1 MLTFAEILA
10 LLARLVQAA
19 DPSLTADERAELAL
33 TDDENTAL
41 TAALFE
47 VPADDAA
54 ADAPRSL
61 RVGAFDAD
69 QIEELSTALHGVADA
84 VLDAGDA
91 DTPRTPSDADLAT
104 LEFVAIAAEACTA
117 ATAAEAAADQDARDR
132 AAELAERIR
141 GQAGTGDDGE
151 PDAGDADAGDSGDA
165 GDADAGDAGG
175 DGADADAGADADEPT
190 AVAASARVAR
200 VAARRPDGTRPRQ
213 RSTGQTPLVASA
225 NVPGTAMGARF
236 ETPESLGLAFA
247 ETLDAMGSMVMRD
260 GMRIPL
266 AHARLSFP
274 AERRLGM
281 NVRENQT
288 IIDAALAPVRRG
300 VAASGGVDAPA
311 VPRYDLPI
319 FGTDQRPVRDALP
332 RFHSER
338 GGSIIPSPIL
348 LDDLD
353 GAASIWTEAMDRA
366 AVSDSSVRKPCL
378 RMEAG
383 TDQTVLPYWIVQCL
397 EIGNW
402 NARTWPERVAVF
414 TAKANQWTARMAE
427 SRLLTRIGSLST
439 QVTVAQ
445 LLGTAR
451 DVLTTLDRAS
461 AQMESR
467 HRLDPAETLQ
477 WFAPIWLRDEMRSDL
492 AREMPG
498 SSEERLAMADAKID
512 SFLAARG
519 IIPTW
524 FLDGESGQVYGNQH
538 DGALL
543 GWKPTVVSY
552 LFPAGTFILL
562 DGGELN
568 LGLVRDST
576 LNARNDFQMFMETG
590 EEVAKIGP
598 ESLRLAMSLRPDGA
612 TAGTIE
618 PTSND
623 VGNS

>member
-19 DPSLTADERAELAL
+19 DPSLSAEDRAELVL
-33 TDDENTAL
+33 TEDEQTAL
-41 TAALFE
+41 TAALYE
-47 VPADDAA
+47 PPADGADENAA
-54 ADAPRSL
+54 QTL
-61 RVGAFDAD
+61 RVGAFTAD
-69 QIEELSTALHGVADA
+69 EITELSGALHAVADA
-84 VLDAGDA
+84 ILDAGDG
-91 DTPRTPSDADLAT
+91 DEPRTPSDDDLAT
-104 LEFVAIAAEACTA
+104 LEFVAVAAEACTA
-117 ATAAEAAADQDARDR
+117 ATAAEAEADQAARDR
-132 AAELAERIR
+132 AQELAQRIR
-141 GQAGTGDDGE
+141 GQAGDDDGGE
-151 PDAGDADAGDSGDA
+151 P
-165 GDADAGDAGG
+165 GDADAGDAGAGDAG
-175 DGADADAGADADEPT
+175 DGDADAGAGDGDAGAGDGADADEPT
-190 AVAASARVAR
+190 AVAASARVSR
-200 VAARRPDGTRPRQ
+200 VAARRPAGTRPRRQ
-213 RSTGQTPLVASA
+213 STGTTPLVASA
-225 NVPGTAMGARF
+225 NVPGTTMGASLDQ
-236 ETPESLGLAFA
+236 PEALGLAFA
-247 ETLDAMGSMVMRD
+247 ETLEAMGSMVMRD
-260 GMRIPL
+260 GMKIPL

-281 NVRENQT
+281 NARDNQRM
-288 IIDAALAPVRRG
+288 IDAALAVVRG

-311 VPRYDLPI
+311 VPRYEIPM
-319 FGTDQRPVRDALP
+319 FGTDVRPVRDSLT
-332 RFHSER
+332 RFQSER
-338 GGSIIPSPIL
+338 GGSIIPSPIM

-366 AVSDSSVRKPCL
+366 AATDSSIRKPCL

-383 TDQTVLPYWIVQCL
+383 TDETVLPYWIVQCL

-402 NARTWPERVAVF
+402 NARTWPERVTAF
-414 TAKANQWTARMAE
+414 TTKANQWTARMAE
-427 SRLLTRIGSLST
+427 SRLLTRIGALST
-439 QVTVAQ
+439 QVTVPQ
-445 LLGTAR
+445 LLGAAR
-451 DVLTTLDRAS
+451 DVLRALDRS
-461 AQMESR
+461 GAQMRSR
-467 HRLDPAETLQ
+467 HRLDPNQVLE
-477 WFAPIWLRDEMRSDL
+477 WRAPHWLLDEIRSDL
-492 AREMPG
+492 ASEMPG
-498 SSEERLAMADAKID
+498 SQDERLAMADAKIET
-512 SFLAARG
+512 FLAARR
-519 IIPTW
+519 ITPIW

-552 LFPAGTFILL
+552 LCPAGTFILL

>member
-1 MLTFAEILA
+1 
-10 LLARLVQAA
+10 VQAA

-33 TDDENTAL
+33 TDDENNAL

-47 VPADDAA
+47 APAEGAP

-69 QIEELSTALHGVADA
+69 QIEELSTALHAVADA
-84 VLDAGDA
+84 ILDAGDDA
-91 DTPRTPSDADLAT
+91 DTPRTPSNDDLAT
-104 LEFVAIAAEACTA
+104 LEFVALAAEACTA
-117 ATAAEAAADQDARDR
+117 ATAAEAEADQAARDR
-132 AAELAERIR
+132 AAELADRIR
-141 GQAGTGDDGE
+141 GQASDDGGEPGDGDD
-151 PDAGDADAGDSGDA
+151 DADAGEGD
-165 GDADAGDAGG
+165 
-175 DGADADAGADADEPT
+175 ADADAGGEGDEGAGDSADADEPT

-213 RSTGQTPLVASA
+213 RSTATTPLVASA

-236 ETPESLGLAFA
+236 ETPEALGLAFA

-274 AERRLGM
+274 QERRLGQ
-281 NVRENQT
+281 NVRENQQV
-288 IIDAALAPVRRG
+288 IDAAMATMRLG

-319 FGTDQRPVRDALP
+319 FGTDRRPVRDALP
-332 RFHSER
+332 RFQSEH

-366 AVSDSSVRKPCL
+366 AVSDESVRKPCL

-445 LLGTAR
+445 LLGAAR

-477 WFAPIWLRDEMRSDL
+477 WLAPIWLRDEMRSDL

-498 SSEERLAMADAKID
+498 SADERLAMADAKID
-512 SFLAARG
+512 AFLAARG
-519 IIPTW
+519 IVPTW

-598 ESLRLAMSLRPDGA
+598 ESLRLAMSLQPDGA